1 MESTKVILGSKKF
14 PVRFSYAYV
23 FEARPGQNG
32 GAPKY
37 GVAIL
42 IDKRDKDSIKKIED
56 AVALAAE
63 QGKGKFKNGKI
74 PANLKKPL
82 RDGDIEREDDENYQ
96 GMYFIN
102 ANSTRKPGIV
112 DADLNELMDQDEFYS
127 GCYGRAT
134 VNFFAFNTDGNQ
146 GIGAGLGN
154 LQKLKD
160 GDRLSGGASAADDF
174 GNDDDDLS

>member
-1 MESTKVILGSKKF
+1 M
-14 PVRFSYAYV
+14 PNRFK
-23 FEARPGQNG
+23 Q
-32 GAPKY
+32 
-37 GVAIL
+37 
-42 IDKRDKDSIKKIED
+42 
-56 AVALAAE
+56 
-63 QGKGKFKNGKI
+63 
-74 PANLKKPL
+74 PL
-82 RDGDIEREDDENYQ
+82 RDGDEERSDDENYE

-127 GCYGRAT
+127 GCYGRST
-134 VNFFAFNTDGNQ
+134 VNFFAFSQQ
-146 GIGAGLGN
+146 GGGVAAGLCN

>member
-14 PVRFSYAYV
+14 PVRFSYAHV
-23 FEARPGQNG
+23 FEARPGQDG
-32 GAPKY
+32 GAAKY

-42 IDKRDKDSIKKIED
+42 IDKRDKETIKKIEE

-63 QGKGKFKNGKI
+63 QGKGKFKNGKV
-74 PANLKKPL
+74 PSRFKQPL
-82 RDGDIEREDDENYQ
+82 RDGDEERSDDENYE
-96 GMYFIN
+96 GMFFIN

-134 VNFFAFNTDGNQ
+134 VNFFAFSQQ
-146 GIGAGLGN
+146 GGGVAAGLGN